1 MSNFRIKCPYCDEY
15 NEYNFKICK
24 QYSNYRKVK
33 CDKCNLQFEISVNC
47 KISCSA
53 DSEEL
58 KKVIPKDKV
67 EMVKNICSKY
77 LKYSGKGGYENS
89 RDIKINS
96 NIEEKIINWNNEN
109 CYCISLGGRANYY
122 ESEFRSV
129 CFYIYP
135 SGKIEQEC
143 MSTYNWKQ
151 NYWFKGD
158 TIEEKIDNY
167 IQNVLIKW
175 KTI

>member
-1 MSNFRIKCPYCDEY
+1 MNKFSIKCPYCDKY
-15 NEYNFKICK
+15 SEYNFKICK

-33 CDKCNLQFEISVNC
+33 CDKCNLQFEINAYCEV
-47 KISCSA
+47 SCSA

-58 KKVIPKDKV
+58 KKVIPKDKI

-77 LKYSGKGGYENS
+77 LEYSGKGGYENS
-89 RDIKINS
+89 QDITINS
-96 NIEEKIINWNNEN
+96 VIEESIINWDNEN
-109 CYCISLGGRANYY
+109 CYCISLGGTATYY
-122 ESEFRSV
+122 GIECRSV
-129 CFYIYP
+129 NFYIYP

-143 MSTYNWKQ
+143 TSAYNWKQ
-151 NYWFKGD
+151 NCWFKGN